1 MTAEALSPPNPA
13 ESLRERLIRTGEIIP
28 ADLQERIDRIKK
40 SINKVILVGN
50 LGRSIFSE
58 INSIL
63 KIISRSFS
71 VLSNTFKVLALTL
84 AERKIQKLI
93 LSCDKC
99 FSKFN
104 KGFQIV
110 RQSFFFAF
118 KVDKRNTP

>member
-28 ADLQERIDRIKK
+28 ADPQERIDRIKA

-50 LGRSIFSE
+50 LGRDIFSE
-58 INSIL
+58 IDSIL
-63 KIISRSFS
+63 KIVSRQFS
-71 VLSNTFKVLALTL
+71 ELGKTFEVLALSL
-84 AERKIQKLI
+84 AERKILNLI
-93 LSCDKC
+93 HSCDKC
-99 FSKFN
+99 LSKFN
-104 KGFQIV
+104 KSFQIV